1 MKLASL
7 KEGRDGRLLVVDRG
21 LKSAVAVPHIAP
33 TMQAA
38 LDDWDRLAAKL
49 DSVYGR
55 LNEGAAAGAFA
66 LDVRA
71 LAAPL
76 PRAFQWCDGSAY
88 LNHVELVRRARG
100 AEMTDALR
108 REPLIYQ
115 GGSDDMIAATADIVA
130 ADESW
135 GIDYEA
141 EIAVILDDV
150 PMGTTPEK
158 AGAHIKLLVLVNDVS
173 LRNLIP
179 AELAKG
185 FGFFQSKPATAFS
198 PVAVSP
204 DELEPAWDGGKLARP
219 ILSFIDGRPI
229 GRPNAGVDMTFE
241 FPALIAHAARTR
253 NLGAGAILGSG
264 TVSNRDPAS
273 GSSCI
278 MEMRARE
285 TIDKGQP
292 ATPFLKFGDR
302 VRIDMVDDAGATI
315 FGAIDQRVSRP
326 R

>member
-1 MKLASL
+1 MKVASL
-7 KEGRDGRLLVVDRG
+7 KEGRDGRLLVVDRA
-21 LKSAVAVPHIAP
+21 LKRAVAVPGIAP

-38 LDDWDRLAAKL
+38 LDDWDRTSPLLAQ
-49 DSVYGR
+49 VYAR
-55 LNEGAAAGAFA
+55 LNEGRVAESFA

-76 PRAFQWCDGSAY
+76 PRAYQWCDGSAY
-88 LNHVELVRRARG
+88 LSHMELVRRARG
-100 AEMTDALR
+100 ADMPESFL
-108 REPLIYQ
+108 REPLMYQ
-115 GGSDDMIAATADIVA
+115 GGSDDLIGATADIVA

-135 GIDYEA
+135 GIDFEA

-150 PMGTTPEK
+150 PMGTAADK
-158 AGAHIKLLVLVNDVS
+158 AGAHIKLLMLVNDVS

-204 DELEPAWDGGKLARP
+204 GELAPAWDGGKLNLP
-219 ILSFIDGRPI
+219 IRSFVNGRAV
-229 GRPNAGVDMTFE
+229 GQPNAGADMTFE

-253 NLGAGAILGSG
+253 NLGVGTIVGAG
-264 TVSNRDPAS
+264 TVANRDPAS
-273 GSSCI
+273 GASCI
-278 MEMRARE
+278 AEMRARE
-285 TIDKGQP
+285 TILAGKP
-292 ATPFLKFGDR
+292 ATPFLKFGDS
-302 VRIDMVDDAGATI
+302 VRIDMVDGAGATI
-315 FGAIDQRVSRP
+315 FGAIDQRVSRQ